1 MNFAFEGCPKRM
13 KTNAEVEKIFAE
25 ARDAALKFLGAR
37 QRTLRETEKRL
48 EEKIIPP
55 KRFRA

>member
-1 MNFAFEGCPKRM
+1 M